1 MRINVEG
8 RPKRR
13 WLNTIKILWRIK
25 AVEDRDKSMSKTR
38 SAESNNWEASDG
50 EEEKEDIM

>member
-38 SAESNNWEASDG
+38 SAESNNLEASDG